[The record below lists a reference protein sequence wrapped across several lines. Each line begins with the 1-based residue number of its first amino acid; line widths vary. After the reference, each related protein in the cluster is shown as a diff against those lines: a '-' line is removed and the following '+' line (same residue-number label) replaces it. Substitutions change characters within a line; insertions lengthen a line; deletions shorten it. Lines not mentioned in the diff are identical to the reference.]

1 MASKTVQGVGAVLL
15 LIGSN
20 SFMNVAWYLHLKF
33 KSWPIILA
41 IAISWGIA
49 FFEYCLQVPANRMG
63 HFSHGGPFTA
73 PQLKVIQEAISLST
87 FAVFSV
93 LVLKEKL
100 RWIDAISFALIFS
113 GVAVSLVKPG
123 SKGEEA
129 PAPEVALGPM
139 PVAPAPEAASAPAPA
154 VEQVGGRRLL
164 QLVGLGK
171 KPLEHQG
178 APQLDKTS
186 GALSTGSS
194 ADQHLDEHLP
204 AVQLQHVQQAQLA
217 SADPSLGDERSTA
230 VLIASGVDVYA
241 SSSQQGVH
249 SRGHSHQ
256 QEGPPDEEQA
266 AAVQQAAA
274 AQR

>member
-1 MASKTVQGVGAVLL
+1 MRACVWHASSSFPCSKASL
-15 LIGSN
+15 GS
-20 SFMNVAWYLHLKF
+20 HR
-33 KSWPIILA
+33 
-41 IAISWGIA
+41 
-49 FFEYCLQVPANRMG
+49 C
-63 HFSHGGPFTA
+63 
-73 PQLKVIQEAISLST
+73 
-87 FAVFSV
+87 VFSSSPKP
-93 LVLKEKL
+93 LKRPCYL
-100 RWIDAISFALIFS
+100 AALCA

-164 QLVGLGK
+164 QLVGLAK
-171 KPLEHQG
+171 KQPLEHQG
-178 APQLDKTS
+178 APQLEKTS

-194 ADQHLDEHLP
+194 ADQHLDEHMP
-204 AVQLQHVQQAQLA
+204 AVQLQHVQQTQQP
-217 SADPSLGDERSTA
+217 SADPSLGDESSTA

-241 SSSQQGVH
+241 SSLQQGVH

-256 QEGPPDEEQA
+256 QEGSPDEEQA
-266 AAVQQAAA
+266 TAAQQAAA

>member
-1 MASKTVQGVGAVLL
+1 M
-15 LIGSN
+15 
-20 SFMNVAWYLHLKF
+20 
-33 KSWPIILA
+33 
-41 IAISWGIA
+41 
-49 FFEYCLQVPANRMG
+49 
-63 HFSHGGPFTA
+63 
-73 PQLKVIQEAISLST
+73 
-87 FAVFSV
+87 

-113 GVAVSLVKPG
+113 GEAACVWHASSSFPCSKASLGSHQGVFSSSPKPLKRSCYLAAPCAGVAVSLVKPG

-241 SSSQQGVH
+241 SSSQQGAH